1 MKSNLFSL
9 IILSLFFL
17 ASCKKDN
24 KEPPSST
31 ILGRVTFNKQPVGV
45 RSNGVQVE
53 LWQYGY
59 QLFSKIPVY
68 INQDGTFSAKVF
80 NGSYKLTLLN
90 GNGPWTDKTDSID
103 VAVDGSVQV
112 DVPVNPYF
120 VIANESFQRNGKT
133 ITATFNLQNLNAGKP
148 LELVRIYIGQTII
161 TDQINNAASDQKTAA
176 AITDLSQPIT
186 LSLTVPAALEN
197 KDIVFARV
205 GVKTT
210 GVSELLYSQPKE
222 ISLK

>member
-1 MKSNLFSL
+1 MKSTLFSL
-9 IILSLFFL
+9 IILSLIL
-17 ASCKKDN
+17 LYGCKKDN

-31 ILGRVTFNKQPVGV
+31 ITGRVTYNKQPVSL
-45 RSNGVQVE
+45 RSNGVQLE
-53 LWQYGY
+53 LWQHGY

-80 NGSYKLTLLN
+80 NGNYKLTLLN
-90 GNGPWTDKTDSID
+90 GNGPWKDKTDSID

-120 VIANESFQRNGKT
+120 VISNESYQKSGKT
-133 ITATFNLQNLNAGKP
+133 ITATFNLQNLNAGKA

-176 AITDLSQPIT
+176 AITDLSQPVT
-186 LSLTVPAALEN
+186 LSITVPASLEN
-197 KDIVFARV
+197 KDVVFARV
-205 GVKTT
+205 GVKAS